1 MQVVARLFLA
11 FYILDLRRH
20 DLFYLWITTF
30 IWAFSFPII
39 GYFISGKMDSY
50 FAIFIRV
57 FIAFLVFLPLL
68 NRNIFNK
75 LKLLLILIGSLEI
88 GLMYLFYYNSFR
100 FLSVSEVALF
110 TIFTPFYV
118 SLFYDLFS
126 KKLRAFYLISISIS
140 VLGAFIIKQGEIS
153 SDFLKGFLLI
163 QAANIV
169 FGAAQ
174 SLYKIVCE
182 KYEIKSHKEIFGYF
196 FLGACIVSLIAF
208 LILGDFSKI
217 PSDLN
222 SYLAL
227 IYLGLIAS
235 SIGYFC
241 WNKGA
246 TLVNSGTL
254 ALMNNAI
261 IPVAILVNL
270 IFFKV
275 DIDFYNFALGSLL
288 MIIAAVFHKFYAK

>member
-288 MIIAAVFHKFYAK
+288 MIIAAIFHKFYAK

>member
-20 DLFYLWITTF
+20 NLFYLWITTF

-246 TLVNSGTL
+246 SLVNSGTL

-288 MIIAAVFHKFYAK
+288 MIIAAIFHKFYAK

>member
-275 DIDFYNFALGSLL
+275 DINFYNFALGSLL

>member
-1 MQVVARLFLA
+1 M
-11 FYILDLRRH
+11 
-20 DLFYLWITTF
+20 FYLWITTF

-288 MIIAAVFHKFYAK
+288 MIIAAIFHKFYAK

>member
-39 GYFISGKMDSY
+39 GYFVSGKMDSY

>member
-1 MQVVARLFLA
+1 M
-11 FYILDLRRH
+11 
-20 DLFYLWITTF
+20 FYLWITTF

-275 DIDFYNFALGSLL
+275 DIDVYNFALGSLL

>member
-1 MQVVARLFLA
+1 MQVAALLFLA

-20 DLFYLWITTF
+20 NLFYLWLTTF

-75 LKLLLILIGSLEI
+75 LKLLLVLIGSLEI

-196 FLGACIVSLIAF
+196 FLGAGIVSFIAF

-246 TLVNSGTL
+246 SLVNSGTL

-288 MIIAAVFHKFYAK
+288 MIIAAIFHKFYAK

>member
-20 DLFYLWITTF
+20 NLFYLWITTF

-288 MIIAAVFHKFYAK
+288 MIIAAIFHKFYAK

>member
-20 DLFYLWITTF
+20 NLFYLWITTF

-39 GYFISGKMDSY
+39 GYFVSGKMDSY

-288 MIIAAVFHKFYAK
+288 MIIAAIFHKFYAK

>member
-246 TLVNSGTL
+246 SLVNSGTL

-288 MIIAAVFHKFYAK
+288 MIIAAVLHKFYAK

>member
-39 GYFISGKMDSY
+39 GYFVSGKMDSY

-182 KYEIKSHKEIFGYF
+182 KYEIKSHKEVFGYF

>member
-1 MQVVARLFLA
+1 M
-11 FYILDLRRH
+11 
-20 DLFYLWITTF
+20 FYLWITTF

-275 DIDFYNFALGSLL
+275 DIDFYNFTLGSLL